1 MYGAFNL
8 RKTVPECS
16 ISRRFFYLTSNH
28 PADLVG
34 SAGLVKTNLN
44 PDLFENVTV
53 QLQ

>member
-16 ISRRFFYLTSNH
+16 IPRRFSYLTSTH
-28 PADLVG
+28 PADRAG
-34 SAGLVKTNLN
+34 SVGLVQTNLN
-44 PDLFENVTV
+44 PGLFEDVTV